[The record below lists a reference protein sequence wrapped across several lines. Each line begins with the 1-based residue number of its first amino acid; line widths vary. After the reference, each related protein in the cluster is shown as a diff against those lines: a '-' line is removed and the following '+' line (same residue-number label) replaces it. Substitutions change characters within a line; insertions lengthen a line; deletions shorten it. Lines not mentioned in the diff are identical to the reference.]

1 MREIPLYALDKTKLT
16 ATNRYFTFSYLNY
29 SICIVDSMILALT
42 FVGYAWNRP
51 TQRRQKKQ
59 TTQSSLVLLW
69 GDMKVGGS
77 A

>member
-16 ATNRYFTFSYLNY
+16 ATNRNFTFSYLIY
-29 SICIVDSMILALT
+29 SICIVDSMMLALT

-51 TQRRQKKQ
+51 TQRREKKQ
-59 TTQSSLVLLW
+59 VTQSLLVLLW